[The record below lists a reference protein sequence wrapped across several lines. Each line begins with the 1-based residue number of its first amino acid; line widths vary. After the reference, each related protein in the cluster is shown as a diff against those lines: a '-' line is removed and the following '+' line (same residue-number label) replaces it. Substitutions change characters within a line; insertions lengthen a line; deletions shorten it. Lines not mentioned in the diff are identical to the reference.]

1 MSACC
6 RSVDCYRV
14 DTRAYP
20 ISFVTVL
27 PGCLI
32 TNGVFRNHNRTLCD
46 VVIRLAVLA
55 DSDDFKDAQL
65 TAVRRLVCLGL
76 RHTTKISKV
85 RRLMAEAVE

>member
-1 MSACC
+1 M
-6 RSVDCYRV
+6 

-32 TNGVFRNHNRTLCD
+32 TNGVFRNHNRRLCD